1 MTEEAPDGDGSDG
14 GQTSSEGHD
23 GAQTDDFTEL
33 PPEAVEEAERLTHLA
48 RGAVDDDEAAAYR
61 TRRSELLAEYGFT
74 ARVRDE
80 DDGGETLVCH
90 PVEWLDSDG
99 VVDISAIQDTDRA
112 AEVPLTGRGEQ
123 GSWADA
129 EKYNRAIVET
139 VREEAGSVH
148 AENARAFADF
158 MGNHYALPF
167 DDARPVHVRE
177 FLDEYYPRNA
187 WPSDEAEAELE
198 ASLRL
203 VFEKTES
210 RYPLD

>member
-1 MTEEAPDGDGSDG
+1 MTEEATGGAATGDR
-14 GQTSSEGHD
+14 
-23 GAQTDDFTEL
+23 TEL
-33 PPEAVEEAERLTHLA
+33 PPETVEEAERLTHLA

-61 TRRSELLAEYGFT
+61 TRRSELLADYGFN
-74 ARVRDE
+74 ARVRE
-80 DDGGETLVCH
+80 NEGGGETLVCH
-90 PVEWLDSDG
+90 PVEWLDSNG
-99 VVDISAIQDTDRA
+99 VVDMSAIQDTDRA
-112 AEVPLTGRGEQ
+112 TEVRLSGRGEQ

-129 EKYNRAIVET
+129 EEYNRAIVET

-177 FLDEYYPRNA
+177 FIDEYYPRNA
-187 WPSDEAEAELE
+187 WPSDEAEAVLE
-198 ASLRL
+198 TSLRH
-203 VFEKTES
+203 VFEKTQS